1 MQRRAFLSA
10 TAATAATVGAAG
22 CLERTATD
30 YEPCRERVLVYAK
43 LPEPVQDEID
53 AAMAEGTHETT
64 ALLVADEFLY
74 EAVASRSVDVLRKD
88 GTYYEARI
96 AEESAWLGLGTKR
109 TLSFAEV
116 TLEREEPKE
125 LLLRNVTATAWTGE
139 VVVDDAN
146 GDRVLSERV
155 TVESYPRDET
165 PGNVPADE
173 IDRDRLARIPVTDEY
188 GRYDVTLE
196 PDDGEPVTV
205 DFWVTMGYPPR
216 RDRYVIT
223 GDGVEYDET
232 LYGAISRPGHPKRSC
247 SWDEDGALY

>member
-10 TAATAATVGAAG
+10 TAATAAIVGVAG
-22 CLERTATD
+22 CLERTATA
-30 YEPCRERVLVYAK
+30 YEPCPESVLVYSK
-43 LPEPVQDEID
+43 LPEAVQDEID
-53 AAMAEGTHETT
+53 AAMAAGTDETT
-64 ALLVADEFLY
+64 DLLVTDEFLY
-74 EAVASRSVDVLRKD
+74 ETVAGRSVDVLRKD

-96 AEESAWLGLGTKR
+96 TEESAWLGFGTKR
-109 TLSFAEV
+109 TLSFTEV
-116 TLEREEPKE
+116 ALERGDPKE
-125 LLLRNVTATAWTGE
+125 LLLRNTTADPWTGE
-139 VVVDDAN
+139 ILVDDTN

-155 TVESYPRDET
+155 TIESYPRDET

-173 IDRDRLARIPVTDEY
+173 IDWDRLARISVTDEY

-216 RDRYVIT
+216 RDRYVIAD
-223 GDGVEYDET
+223 DGVEYEET
-232 LYGAISRPGHPKRSC
+232 LYGAVARPGHPKRSC

>member
-10 TAATAATVGAAG
+10 TAATAATVGVAG
-22 CLERTATD
+22 CLERTATA

-53 AAMAEGTHETT
+53 AAMTEGTYETT
-64 ALLVADEFLY
+64 DLLVADEFLY

-88 GTYYEARI
+88 GTYYDAQI
-96 AEESAWLGLGTKR
+96 TEESAWLGLGTKR
-109 TLSFAEV
+109 TLSFTEV
-116 TLEREEPKE
+116 TLEREEPEE
-125 LLLRNVTATAWTGE
+125 LLLRNATATPWTGE

-155 TVESYPRDET
+155 TIESYPRDET
-165 PGNVPADE
+165 PYDDPPAETDQ
-173 IDRDRLARIPVTDEY
+173 DRLARIPVTDEY

-205 DFWVTMGYPPR
+205 DFWVTTGYPPR

-232 LYGAISRPGHPKRSC
+232 LYGAVARPGHPVQSC
-247 SWDEDGALY
+247 TWSEDGSLY